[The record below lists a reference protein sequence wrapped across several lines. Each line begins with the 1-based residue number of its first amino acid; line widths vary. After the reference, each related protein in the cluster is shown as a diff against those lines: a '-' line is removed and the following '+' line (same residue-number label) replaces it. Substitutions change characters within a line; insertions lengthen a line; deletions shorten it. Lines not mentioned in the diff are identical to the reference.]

1 MNKIA
6 FFLNEFAPKRTT
18 ETGMPRGYFDFETTV
33 WRKLLDLYVRKNPEG
48 AEELLVLT
56 YSELNLDQDDPKD
69 GCVPFSSKE
78 LEGKLALLKEMKEV
92 IAEDPTVRFWE
103 ETPWYDE
110 DGDEYDIESDLDQED
125 LLCLLDN
132 IIDVFKL
139 SIEVDF
145 PLMID
150 VE

>member
-1 MNKIA
+1 MNEIA
-6 FFLNEFAPKRTT
+6 FFLNEFAPQRTT
-18 ETGMPRGYFDFETTV
+18 ETGMPRGYFAFETTV
-33 WRKLLDLYVRKNPEG
+33 WRKLLDLYATKNSEG
-48 AEELLVLT
+48 AKELLDLT
-56 YSELNLDQDDPKD
+56 QSELDLEPSDPKD

-78 LEGKLALLKEMKEV
+78 LEGKLALVKEMKEIV
-92 IAEDPTVRFWE
+92 AEDPTLRFWE

-110 DGDEYDIESDLDQED
+110 EGDEYDIESDLDQED
-125 LLCLLDN
+125 LLCVLDN
-132 IIDVFKL
+132 IIDVFEL